1 MPKVAK
7 ELSALEV
14 KRLTKVGLHAVGG
27 VAGLYL
33 QVSSPSARSWI
44 LRTSV
49 AERRRDIGLGSYP
62 EVGLAEA
69 RDRAKEH
76 KSAIRK
82 GVDPIAVIRANKS
95 AIKAERARAI
105 KFQELAERFIKSHSP
120 GWKNPKHRDQWT
132 NTLVS
137 YAYPVLGNMVVADI
151 DTPSVMKVL
160 QPIWHTKTETAKRL
174 RGRIEMVLDAATT
187 QGLREGPN
195 PARWKGHLALAL
207 PKPSK
212 IAVVQH
218 QKSLPVDE
226 IPGFWRSLVGAEGQ
240 GALALRF
247 LLLTCAR
254 SGEVRGATWE
264 EIDLES
270 KVWTV
275 PAPRMKAGKEHRVWL
290 SPAAVNILKALPKDG
305 DLVFG
310 GAKGK
315 PLSDMTLSAV
325 MRRMKLEAVPHGLRS
340 SFRTWAA
347 ERTNFPREVCEQCL
361 AHSTGN
367 DVELAYQRSDLF
379 DKRKQVMTAWADFV
393 IGLTKSAKR

>member
-1 MPKVAK
+1 MPKIAK

-14 KRLTKVGLHAVGG
+14 KRLGRQGLHAVGG

-33 QVSSPSARSWI
+33 QVTSPTARSWI
-44 LRTSV
+44 LRTRI
-49 AERRRDIGLGSYP
+49 ADKRRDIGLGSFP
-62 EVGLAEA
+62 EVGLADA
-69 RDRAKEH
+69 RERAKTH
-76 KSAIRK
+76 KSTIRE
-82 GVDPIAVIRANKS
+82 GIDPIAVLKAAKT
-95 AIKAERARAI
+95 AITAERARAV
-105 KFQELAERFIKSHSP
+105 KFEELAERFIKSHAPS
-120 GWKNPKHRDQWT
+120 WKNPKHKDQWS
-132 NTLVS
+132 NTLS
-137 YAYPVLGNMVVADI
+137 AYAYPFIGAMVVADI
-151 DTPSVMKVL
+151 DTPTVLKVL
-160 QPIWHTKTETAKRL
+160 QPIWYDKTETAKRL
-174 RGRIEMVLDAATT
+174 RGRIEMILDAATA

-195 PARWKGHLALAL
+195 PARWKGHLALTL

-226 IPGFWRSLVGAEGQ
+226 VPKFWKSLVAAEGQ

-254 SGEVRGATWE
+254 SGEVRGATWD
-264 EIDLES
+264 EIDL
-270 KVWTV
+270 KANVWTI
-275 PAPRMKAGKEHRVWL
+275 PAARMKAGKEHRVWL
-290 SPAAVNILKALPKDG
+290 STAAMGILKAMPQDG
-305 DLVFG
+305 DLVFA

-347 ERTNFPREVCEQCL
+347 ETTNFPREVCEQCL
-361 AHSTGN
+361 AHTTGN

-379 DKRKQVMTAWADFV
+379 DKRKQVMNAWESFV
-393 IGLTKSAKR
+393 TKGK

>member
-1 MPKVAK
+1 MPKIAK

-14 KRLTKVGLHAVGG
+14 KRLGRQGLHAVGG

-33 QVSSPSARSWI
+33 QVTSPTARSWI
-44 LRTSV
+44 LRTRI
-49 AERRRDIGLGSYP
+49 ADKRRDIGLGSFP
-62 EVGLAEA
+62 EVGLADA
-69 RDRAKEH
+69 RERAKTH
-76 KSAIRK
+76 KSTIRE
-82 GVDPIAVIRANKS
+82 GIDPIAVLKAAKS
-95 AIKAERARAI
+95 AITAERARAV
-105 KFQELAERFIKSHSP
+105 KFEELAERFIKSHAPS
-120 GWKNPKHRDQWT
+120 WKNPKHKDQWS
-132 NTLVS
+132 NTLS
-137 YAYPVLGNMVVADI
+137 AYAYPFIGAMVVADI
-151 DTPSVMKVL
+151 DTPTVLKVL
-160 QPIWHTKTETAKRL
+160 QPIWYDKTETAKRL
-174 RGRIEMVLDAATT
+174 RGRIEMILDAATA

-195 PARWKGHLALAL
+195 PARWKGHLALTL

-226 IPGFWRSLVGAEGQ
+226 VPKFWKSLVAAEGQ

-254 SGEVRGATWE
+254 SGEVRGATWD
-264 EIDLES
+264 EIDL
-270 KVWTV
+270 KANVWTI
-275 PAPRMKAGKEHRVWL
+275 PAARMKAGKEHRVWL
-290 SPAAVNILKALPKDG
+290 STAAMGILKAMPQDG
-305 DLVFG
+305 DLVFA

-347 ERTNFPREVCEQCL
+347 ETTNFPREVCEQCL
-361 AHSTGN
+361 AHTTGN

-379 DKRKQVMTAWADFV
+379 DKRKQVMNAWESFV
-393 IGLTKSAKR
+393 TKGK